1 MFKLPILTITIQR
14 ETLKDLVQLAV
25 KNGDNNFIPE
35 YIPDNLPWYEMDV
48 LLTYNKLR
56 CEELLQDPNK
66 HFKEKKYLI

>member
-35 YIPDNLPWYEMDV
+35 YIPDNLPWYETDV
-48 LLTYNKLR
+48 LLTYNEFR

-66 HFKEKKYLI
+66 HFKENKNT